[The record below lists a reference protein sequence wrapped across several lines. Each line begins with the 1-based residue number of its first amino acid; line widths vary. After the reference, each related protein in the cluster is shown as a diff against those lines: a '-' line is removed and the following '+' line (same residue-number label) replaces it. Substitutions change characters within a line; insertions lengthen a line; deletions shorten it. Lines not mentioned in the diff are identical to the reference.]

1 MAEAEVQEIHC
12 KSLLNRI
19 NAPGF
24 PFRWTL
30 NPYRGCRHACRYCY
44 ARSTHEYWGM
54 NAGSDF
60 DQRVF
65 AKVNAPEVL
74 RGELR
79 RPKWLGETIAI
90 GTASDPYEP
99 AEAQYGITRRVL
111 QVLAEFQNPVSIT
124 TKGVLVRRDVDVLR
138 ELHRVA
144 DVRVNFSVGS
154 LDEDLWRRTEPGAPK
169 PMARLEAMQFLV
181 ESGIPAGV
189 MMAPLLPGISDGS
202 ESIESVVS
210 AAASHRACY
219 LSANLLFLKPGSK
232 EWFIPLIRESYPHLT
247 PGYTKLYRK
256 TYAPQEYTRQVLNLV
271 DEARHKWNLPE
282 GVPPKEMRSS
292 QGQLFAPLVASV
304 G

>member
-12 KSLLNRI
+12 KTLLNRI
-19 NAPGF
+19 NVPGL

-44 ARSTHEYWGM
+44 ARPTHEFWGM

-74 RGELR
+74 RDELR
-79 RPKWLGETIAI
+79 RPKWQGETIAI

-99 AEAQYGITRRVL
+99 AEAQYEITRRIL
-111 QVLAEFQNPVSIT
+111 QVLAEFQNPLSIT

-138 ELHRVA
+138 ELNQVA
-144 DVRVNFSVGS
+144 DVQVNFSVGS
-154 LDEDLWRRTEPGAPK
+154 LDEDVWRRTEPGAPK

-202 ESIESVVS
+202 ESIDRVVS
-210 AAASHRACY
+210 AAASHQARFLA
-219 LSANLLFLKPGSK
+219 ANLLFLKPGSK
-232 EWFIPLIRESYPHLT
+232 EWFMPLIRESYPYLT
-247 PGYTKLYRK
+247 PGYTKLYRQ
-256 TYAPQEYTRQVLNLV
+256 TYAPKEYTQQVLRLV
-271 DEARHKWNLPE
+271 DEARHKWDLPV
-282 GVPPKEMRSS
+282 GVPPKAMKSS
-292 QGQLFAPLVASV
+292 QGQLFTPLVASV